1 MLNFNQL
8 RAFHQAAKYMN
19 FQGIGVLML
28 KIFELGE

>member
-1 MLNFNQL
+1 MMNFN
-8 RAFHQAAKYMN
+8 RPKVFHQAARNMN